1 MGREKKMRKISEF
14 GLVEN
19 CDYYRETK
27 AGDDSNYS
35 DHMSFSSCRADAVQV
50 L

>member
-1 MGREKKMRKISEF
+1 MECQVEEEKMRKISEF

-27 AGDDSNYS
+27 TGGDSNHS
-35 DHMSFSSCRADAVQV
+35 DHMMDG
-50 L
+50 